1 MEPRIELF
9 GMRRSPARFLAPI
22 ALVAFAVALYS
33 VANDPGKSADPN
45 SGGAKPTATATSS
58 SKSGSKKKKSTSK
71 KRKTYTV
78 KSGDTMSG
86 IAEKTG
92 VSLETL
98 NDLNPDVDTL
108 SPGQKLRLR

>member
-1 MEPRIELF
+1 
-9 GMRRSPARFLAPI
+9 MRRSPARFLAPI

-33 VANDPGKSADPN
+33 VVQDSPESTGTN
-45 SGGAKPTATATSS
+45 SGGASPTATSTAT
-58 SKSGSKKKKSTSK
+58 SKSGSKKKSS

-78 KSGDTMSG
+78 KSGDTLSG

-98 NDLNPDVDTL
+98 NDLNPDADTL
-108 SPGQKLRLR
+108 SPGQKLRLRR

>member
-1 MEPRIELF
+1 
-9 GMRRSPARFLAPI
+9 MRRSPARFLAPI

-33 VANDPGKSADPN
+33 VVQDSGESAGTN
-45 SGGAKPTATATSS
+45 SGGASPTATPTATSK
-58 SKSGSKKKKSTSK
+58 KSGAKKKST

-78 KSGDTMSG
+78 KSGDTLSG

-98 NDLNPDVDTL
+98 NELNPEADTL
-108 SPGQKLRLR
+108 APGQKLKLR